1 MNQMSRL
8 PFLFIIT
15 GIFGF
20 ILFQVTSLMSLT
32 SWVNDDIRGPAGW
45 FHVHLFVLGWASMLA
60 MGAVY
65 QLINVILQSNIYSE
79 RLGYAHYFLF
89 TFGLFGLLFG
99 FIQGDILWIAGFATM
114 AFTGILLFVW
124 NIAATLWKA
133 GKWDPITISTSCA
146 VFYLLLTGLT
156 GMSMGIDFGTGFL
169 QGQHDRWFGA
179 HIWLG
184 TTGWFGLLI
193 TGFSYKLLPMFYLSH
208 DYSVKLQYVVLAL
221 WNFGV
226 LTGVVAFLAGLNV
239 WVVWCALVL
248 VTLAIIAYNIHLLQI
263 RAKRHKRS
271 PGAGI
276 GWSVYS
282 SQILAVFAVSI
293 MLVFVLNPDEWLN
306 TRNVMMVG
314 WAYLS
319 CWVSFTVLSYA
330 SKIVPFLW
338 WTHKYGKLVGK
349 PGTPVMADLLNEKR
363 ANLGLA
369 AIAAAQLTVLFGIS
383 INSPV
388 VIAISGSAYSIFGIA
403 YIALIALV
411 FSK

>member
-32 SWVNDDIRGPAGW
+32 SWINDDIRGPAGW

-65 QLINVILQSNIYSE
+65 QLTNVILQSNIYSE

-114 AFTGILLFVW
+114 AFTGLLLFVW

-133 GKWDPITISTSCA
+133 GKWDPITVSTACA

-156 GMSMGIDFGTGFL
+156 GMSMGIDFGTGLL
-169 QGQHDRWFGA
+169 QGHHDRWFGA

-221 WNFGV
+221 WNLGV
-226 LTGVVAFLAGLNV
+226 LTGTIAFLAGLNI
-239 WVVWCALVL
+239 WVVWSALVL
-248 VTLAIIAYNIHLLQI
+248 VTLAIIMYNIHLLQI

-293 MLVFVLNPDEWLN
+293 VLVFVLVPNEWLN
-306 TRNVMMVG
+306 TRNVMMAG

-363 ANLGLA
+363 ANIGLA
-369 AIAAAQLTVLFGIS
+369 AIAGAQLTVLLGIS